1 MNQLNFNAEAHRIIP
16 QSCLLLHPR
25 LITKAILTTAYVV
38 LLIAACTVNTIVIY
52 LVRTCKDLRQ
62 STFNHLII
70 NMAVADN
77 IDVCFSTITSLSFM
91 FVDFNW
97 ISGYGGKIS
106 CKLVCFSVS
115 VSIGLS
121 ISALVIMSVDRYM
134 AIVRVMT
141 NPISSAT
148 TKKCIA
154 LSWIVSVL
162 VGVPCLYKMDT
173 RESERGSTIC
183 RSVWSHDQE
192 EHLLYSTLEECGKVL
207 ILYLLPLI
215 LLGMTSVIIGLS
227 LRKRRLLGNSE
238 TQERISA
245 QNQRI
250 FKLLVSIVVLFS
262 FCWLFAHVN
271 HLISVLSLSKYCAL
285 RPAPVPLLFSW
296 ISRTNAAINSIIYFI
311 FNSKLR
317 QGLREVFRV
326 RETIPLQTRHIVPH
340 KNFAFEG
347 MEFAENIA
355 ITEIRRSKNQ
365 ESVERDKDLEFDTKL

>member
-121 ISALVIMSVDRYM
+121 ISTLVIMSVDRYM
-134 AIVRVMT
+134 AIVHVMK
-141 NPISSAT
+141 NPIST

>member
-1 MNQLNFNAEAHRIIP
+1 MKQLNFNAEAHSIIP

-70 NMAVADN
+70 NMAVAD
-77 IDVCFSTITSLSFM
+77 IMDVCFSMITSLLFM
-91 FVDFNW
+91 FVGVNW

-215 LLGMTSVIIGLS
+215 LLGTTSVIIGLS
-227 LRKRRLLGNSE
+227 LRKRRSLGNSE

-285 RPAPVPLLFSW
+285 RPAPVPLLFFW

-311 FNSKLR
+311 FNSKFR

>member
-1 MNQLNFNAEAHRIIP
+1 MNQLNFNAEAHSIIP

-70 NMAVADN
+70 NMAVADI

-91 FVDFNW
+91 FVGFNW

-162 VGVPCLYKMDT
+162 VGVPVST
-173 RESERGSTIC
+173 RWIRERVSAEVQYVGQYGATIK
-183 RSVWSHDQE
+183 RSIYFTARWRNAARFWYYI
-192 EHLLYSTLEECGKVL
+192 YSLW
-207 ILYLLPLI
+207 
-215 LLGMTSVIIGLS
+215 
-227 LRKRRLLGNSE
+227 
-238 TQERISA
+238 
-245 QNQRI
+245 
-250 FKLLVSIVVLFS
+250 
-262 FCWLFAHVN
+262 FCWERQ
-271 HLISVLSLSKYCAL
+271 VL
-285 RPAPVPLLFSW
+285 
-296 ISRTNAAINSIIYFI
+296 
-311 FNSKLR
+311 
-317 QGLREVFRV
+317 
-326 RETIPLQTRHIVPH
+326 
-340 KNFAFEG
+340 
-347 MEFAENIA
+347 
-355 ITEIRRSKNQ
+355 
-365 ESVERDKDLEFDTKL
+365 

>member
-1 MNQLNFNAEAHRIIP
+1 MNQSNFNAEAHSIIP
-16 QSCLLLHPR
+16 QSCLLLHPG

-70 NMAVADN
+70 NMAVAD
-77 IDVCFSTITSLSFM
+77 IMDVCFSMITSLLFM
-91 FVDFNW
+91 FVGVNW

-121 ISALVIMSVDRYM
+121 ISTLVIMSVDRYM
-134 AIVRVMT
+134 AIVHVMT
-141 NPISSAT
+141 NPIST

-215 LLGMTSVIIGLS
+215 LLGTTSVIIGLS
-227 LRKRRLLGNSE
+227 LRKRRSLGNSE

-285 RPAPVPLLFSW
+285 RPAPVPLLFFW
-296 ISRTNAAINSIIYFI
+296 ISRTNAAIYSIIYFI
-311 FNSKLR
+311 FNRKFW

>member
-1 MNQLNFNAEAHRIIP
+1 MNQLNFNAEAHSIIP

-70 NMAVADN
+70 NMAVADI

-91 FVDFNW
+91 FVGFNW

-121 ISALVIMSVDRYM
+121 ISTLVIMSVDRYM
-134 AIVRVMT
+134 AIVHVMT
-141 NPISSAT
+141 NPIST

-215 LLGMTSVIIGLS
+215 LLGTTSVIIGLS
-227 LRKRRLLGNSE
+227 LRKRRSLGNSE

-285 RPAPVPLLFSW
+285 RPAPVPLLFFW

-311 FNSKLR
+311 FNSKFR

>member
-1 MNQLNFNAEAHRIIP
+1 MNQSNFNAEAHSIIP
-16 QSCLLLHPR
+16 QSCLLLHPG

-70 NMAVADN
+70 NMAVAD
-77 IDVCFSTITSLSFM
+77 IMDVCFSMITSLLFM
-91 FVDFNW
+91 FVGVNW

-121 ISALVIMSVDRYM
+121 ISTLVIMSVDRYM
-134 AIVRVMT
+134 AIVHVMT
-141 NPISSAT
+141 NPIST

-173 RESERGSTIC
+173 RESERGSTIY

-215 LLGMTSVIIGLS
+215 LLGTTSVIIGLS
-227 LRKRRLLGNSE
+227 LRKRRSLGNSE

-285 RPAPVPLLFSW
+285 RPAPVPLLFFW

-311 FNSKLR
+311 FNSKFR

>member
-1 MNQLNFNAEAHRIIP
+1 MNQSNFNAEAHSIIP
-16 QSCLLLHPR
+16 QSCLLLHPG

-70 NMAVADN
+70 NMAVAD
-77 IDVCFSTITSLSFM
+77 IMDVCFSMITSLLFM
-91 FVDFNW
+91 FVGVNW

-121 ISALVIMSVDRYM
+121 ISTLVIMSVDRYM
-134 AIVRVMT
+134 AIVHVMT
-141 NPISSAT
+141 NPIST

-183 RSVWSHDQE
+183 RSVWSDDPE

-215 LLGMTSVIIGLS
+215 LLGTTSVIIGLS
-227 LRKRRLLGNSE
+227 LRKRRPLGNSE

-250 FKLLVSIVVLFS
+250 FELLVSIVVLFA

-285 RPAPVPLLFSW
+285 RPAPVPLLFFW

-311 FNSKLR
+311 FNRKFW

>member
-1 MNQLNFNAEAHRIIP
+1 MNQSNFNAEAHSIIP
-16 QSCLLLHPR
+16 QSCLLLHPG

-70 NMAVADN
+70 NMAVAD
-77 IDVCFSTITSLSFM
+77 IMDVCFSMITSLLFM
-91 FVDFNW
+91 FVGVNW

-121 ISALVIMSVDRYM
+121 ISTLVIMSVDRYM
-134 AIVRVMT
+134 AIVHVMT
-141 NPISSAT
+141 NPIST

-215 LLGMTSVIIGLS
+215 LLGTTSVIIGLS
-227 LRKRRLLGNSE
+227 LRKRRPLGNSE

-250 FKLLVSIVVLFS
+250 FELLVSIVVLFA

-285 RPAPVPLLFSW
+285 RPAPVPLLFFW

-311 FNSKLR
+311 FNSKFR

>member
-1 MNQLNFNAEAHRIIP
+1 MNQSNFNAEAHSIIP
-16 QSCLLLHPR
+16 QSCLLLHPG

-70 NMAVADN
+70 NMAVAE
-77 IDVCFSTITSLSFM
+77 IMDVCFSMITSLLFM
-91 FVDFNW
+91 FVGVNW

-121 ISALVIMSVDRYM
+121 ISTLVIMSVDRYM
-134 AIVRVMT
+134 AIVHVMT
-141 NPISSAT
+141 NPIST

-215 LLGMTSVIIGLS
+215 LLGTTSVIIGLS
-227 LRKRRLLGNSE
+227 LRKRRSLGNSE

-285 RPAPVPLLFSW
+285 RPAPVPLLFFW

-311 FNSKLR
+311 FNSKFR

-365 ESVERDKDLEFDTKL
+365 ESLERDKDLEFDTKL

>member
-1 MNQLNFNAEAHRIIP
+1 MNQLNFNAEAHSIIP
-16 QSCLLLHPR
+16 QSCLLLHPG

-38 LLIAACTVNTIVIY
+38 LLIAVCTVNTMVIY
-52 LVRTCKDLRQ
+52 LMRTCKDLRQ

-70 NMAVADN
+70 NMAVADI

-91 FVDFNW
+91 FVGVNW
-97 ISGYGGKIS
+97 ILGYGGKIS

-121 ISALVIMSVDRYM
+121 ISTLVIMSVDRYM
-134 AIVRVMT
+134 AIVHVMT

-154 LSWIVSVL
+154 LSWIVSVI
-162 VGVPCLYKMDT
+162 VGVPCLYKIDT
-173 RESERGSTIC
+173 TESEGGSTIC
-183 RSVWSHDQE
+183 RSVWSDDPE

-207 ILYLLPLI
+207 TLYLLPLI
-215 LLGMTSVIIGLS
+215 LLGTTSVIIGLS
-227 LRKRRLLGNSE
+227 LRKRRPLGNSE

-250 FKLLVSIVVLFS
+250 FKLLVSIVVLFA

-285 RPAPVPLLFSW
+285 PAHVPLLSFW
-296 ISRTNAAINSIIYFI
+296 ISHTNAAINSIIYFI
-311 FNSKLR
+311 FNSKFR
-317 QGLREVFRV
+317 QGLRDVFRV

>member
-1 MNQLNFNAEAHRIIP
+1 MNQSNFNAEAHSIIP
-16 QSCLLLHPR
+16 QSCLLLHPG

-70 NMAVADN
+70 NMAVAD
-77 IDVCFSTITSLSFM
+77 IMDVCFSMITSLLFM
-91 FVDFNW
+91 FVGVNW

-121 ISALVIMSVDRYM
+121 ISTLVIMSVDRYM
-134 AIVRVMT
+134 AIVHVMT
-141 NPISSAT
+141 NPIST

-215 LLGMTSVIIGLS
+215 LLRTTSVIIGLS
-227 LRKRRLLGNSE
+227 LRKRRSLGNSE

-271 HLISVLSLSKYCAL
+271 PLISVLSLSKYCAL
-285 RPAPVPLLFSW
+285 RPAPVPLLFFW
-296 ISRTNAAINSIIYFI
+296 ISRTNAAIYSIIYFI
-311 FNSKLR
+311 FNRKFW

-326 RETIPLQTRHIVPH
+326 RETIPLQTRYIVPH

>member
-1 MNQLNFNAEAHRIIP
+1 MNQSNFNAEAHSIIP
-16 QSCLLLHPR
+16 QSCLLLHPG

-70 NMAVADN
+70 NMAVAD
-77 IDVCFSTITSLSFM
+77 IMDVCFSMITSLLFM
-91 FVDFNW
+91 FVGVNW

-121 ISALVIMSVDRYM
+121 ISTLVIMSVDRYM
-134 AIVRVMT
+134 AIVHVMT
-141 NPISSAT
+141 NPIST

-215 LLGMTSVIIGLS
+215 LLGTTSVIIGLS
-227 LRKRRLLGNSE
+227 LRKRRPLGNSE

-250 FKLLVSIVVLFS
+250 FELLVSIVVLFA

-285 RPAPVPLLFSW
+285 RPAPVPLLFFW

-311 FNSKLR
+311 FNRKFW

-355 ITEIRRSKNQ
+355 IAEIRRSKNQ

>member
-1 MNQLNFNAEAHRIIP
+1 MNQSNFNAEAHSIIP
-16 QSCLLLHPR
+16 QSCLLLHPG

-70 NMAVADN
+70 NMAVAD
-77 IDVCFSTITSLSFM
+77 IMDVCFSMITSLLFM
-91 FVDFNW
+91 FVGVNW

-121 ISALVIMSVDRYM
+121 ISTLVIMSVDRYM
-134 AIVRVMT
+134 AIVHVMI
-141 NPISSAT
+141 NPIST

-215 LLGMTSVIIGLS
+215 LLGTTSVIIGLS
-227 LRKRRLLGNSE
+227 LRKRRPLGNSE

-285 RPAPVPLLFSW
+285 RPAPVPLLFFW
-296 ISRTNAAINSIIYFI
+296 ISRTNAAIYSIIYFI
-311 FNSKLR
+311 FNRKFW